1 MAKSA
6 AAVSGVSSPLPSKI
20 KKGGITRWDA
30 AENNSENAEV
40 VNEET
45 EAQKKRR
52 DGQTHRNN
60 QVFFTSSADALQS
73 SPLILQAFFV
83 AICEGKLAAVKS
95 TNVRTKAVVVASL
108 LDNEKNGHLTAL
120 FLLFRAGPGAPIMLF
135 SSLLG
140 FPHAHTQRFP
150 RLTLPKNRG

>member
-1 MAKSA
+1 M
-6 AAVSGVSSPLPSKI
+6 
-20 KKGGITRWDA
+20 
-30 AENNSENAEV
+30 

-95 TNVRTKAVVVASL
+95 TNERTKAVVVASL
-108 LDNEKNGHLTAL
+108 LDNEKKIGHLTAL

-135 SSLLG
+135 SSPSWL
-140 FPHAHTQRFP
+140 FARTHTAFSPTDLAQ
-150 RLTLPKNRG
+150 K